1 MPEEGLL
8 LVGDGGK
15 ILAEFNGRQ
24 PRLIPKAK
32 MQAFR
37 PPPQSLPRPLG
48 ELDQWV
54 RACRG
59 LSASD
64 ASFERVAAI
73 SETILLGNI
82 ALRVD
87 KKLRWDAAAGRFP
100 NAPEADALMTRSY
113 REGWAL

>member
-8 LVGDGGK
+8 LVGDAGT
-15 ILAEFNGRQ
+15 ILAEFNGRN
-24 PRLIPKAK
+24 PRLVPKAK

-37 PPPQSLPRPLG
+37 RPPQTLPRPIG

-59 LSASD
+59 LGASD

-73 SETILLGNI
+73 SETILLGNV

-87 KKLRWDAAAGRFP
+87 KKLRWDAASARFIG
-100 NAPEADALMTRSY
+100 APEADALTTRTY